1 MTASA
6 FNAPGLKAPKV
17 LIMAGGTGG
26 HVFPALTIASELLAR
41 GTHVEWLGTRQGIEA
56 RVIANTSIPLHY
68 ITVSGLRGKSLVK
81 KLLAP
86 FVILVAI
93 VQAWRQ
99 IRRIQPGCVLGM
111 GGFATGPGGIAARL
125 LGKRLLIH
133 EQNAVAG
140 LTNRILFPFATLVME
155 AFPGAFARKA
165 QNRLLQSLVDQ
176 RKITVIGN
184 PVRPGILAIA
194 PPEERFPGRSGKLRL
209 LVVGGSLGSVAI
221 NRVLPQALATLT
233 GDERPQVKHQCGNR
247 NLDDTR
253 AWYEA
258 AGLAPGPDLELS
270 SFIDD
275 MASAYVWA
283 DVILCRAGASTIAE
297 IAAIGLPS
305 ILVPFPQSA
314 DDHQGENARILERAG
329 AAKIIYQGDL
339 SATGLASCLRELGT
353 DRSRLL
359 GYAQAARTIAVRD
372 ASTRAAN
379 LCLEACHG

>member
-1 MTASA
+1 MTAA
-6 FNAPGLKAPKV
+6 AANTLMTPKV

-41 GTHVEWLGTRQGIEA
+41 GTQVEWLGTRQGIEA

-68 ITVSGLRGKSLVK
+68 ITVSGLRGKSLLK

-86 FVILVAI
+86 FVIVAAI
-93 VQAWRQ
+93 AQAWVK

-125 LGKRLLIH
+125 CGKQLLIH

-140 LTNRILFPFATLVME
+140 LTNRVLFPFASRVME
-155 AFPGAFARKA
+155 AFPGAFMRNTRHTFL
-165 QNRLLQSLVDQ
+165 QRLADA

-194 PPEERFPGRSGKLRL
+194 PPEERFAGRSGRLRL

-221 NRVLPQALATLT
+221 NRALPQALATLAP
-233 GDERPQVKHQCGNR
+233 GERPQVKHQCGNR

-253 AWYEA
+253 AAYAA
-258 AGLAPGPDLELS
+258 AGLKDAADIELS
-270 SFIDD
+270 TFIDD

-297 IAAIGLPS
+297 ISAIGLPS

-329 AAKIIYQGDL
+329 AAKVIYQNEL
-339 SATGLASCLRELGT
+339 NAAGLAECLRELGR

-379 LCLEACHG
+379 MCLEACHG

>member
-1 MTASA
+1 MTAA
-6 FNAPGLKAPKV
+6 APKV

-26 HVFPALTIASELLAR
+26 HVFPALTIARELLAR
-41 GTHVEWLGTRQGIEA
+41 GTQVEWLGTRQGLEA

-68 ITVSGLRGKSLVK
+68 ISISGLRGKSLLK
-81 KLLAP
+81 KLLSP
-86 FVILVAI
+86 FVIVVAI
-93 VQAWRQ
+93 VQALLQ
-99 IRRIQPGCVLGM
+99 IRRIKPDCVLGM
-111 GGFATGPGGIAARL
+111 GGFATGPGGIAALL

-140 LTNRILFPFATLVME
+140 LTNRLLCPFATRVME
-155 AFPGAFARKA
+155 AFPGAFRRNTHAFWL
-165 QNRLLQSLVDQ
+165 QRLADP

-184 PVRPGILAIA
+184 PVRPSILAIA
-194 PPEERFPGRSGKLRL
+194 PPEERFPGRTGKLRL

-221 NRVLPQALATLT
+221 NRVLPEALAVLSP
-233 GDERPQVKHQCGNR
+233 DERPLLKHLCGNH

-258 AGLAPGPDLELS
+258 AGLVPGPDLELCT
-270 SFIDD
+270 FIDD

-314 DDHQGENARILERAG
+314 DDHQGANARILQQAG
-329 AAKIIYQGDL
+329 AAKIIYQRDL
-339 SATGLASCLRELGT
+339 GAASLASCFRELNLDH

-372 ASTRAAN
+372 ASTRAATM
-379 LCLEACHG
+379 CLEACHG

>member
-1 MTASA
+1 MTTR
-6 FNAPGLKAPKV
+6 APKV

-41 GTHVEWLGTRQGIEA
+41 GTQVEWLGTRQGLEA
-56 RVIANTSIPLHY
+56 RVIGNTSIPLHF
-68 ITVSGLRGKSLVK
+68 INISGLRGKSLLR
-81 KLLAP
+81 KLLSP
-86 FVILVAI
+86 FVIAIAI
-93 VQAWRQ
+93 VQALLQ

-111 GGFATGPGGIAARL
+111 GGFATGPGGVAARL

-140 LTNRILFPFATLVME
+140 LTNRLLFPFASLVME
-155 AFPGAFARKA
+155 AFPGAFMRKA
-165 QNRLLQSLVDQ
+165 QNQLLQRLTDP

-194 PPEERFPGRSGKLRL
+194 PPEERFPGRTGKLRL

-221 NRVLPQALATLT
+221 NRVLPQALAALT
-233 GDERPQVKHQCGNR
+233 ADERPLVKHQCGNR

-253 AWYEA
+253 NWYVQ
-258 AGLAPGPDLELS
+258 AGLVPGPEIELS

-275 MASAYVWA
+275 MASAYAWA

-297 IAAIGLPS
+297 IAAIGLLS
-305 ILVPFPQSA
+305 ILVPYPQSA

-329 AAKIIYQGDL
+329 AAKVIYQSDL
-339 SATGLASCLRELGT
+339 GAASLAGCFRELNGDR

-372 ASTRAAN
+372 ASTRAAT
-379 LCLEACHG
+379 LCQEACNG

>member
-1 MTASA
+1 MTAT
-6 FNAPGLKAPKV
+6 APKV

-41 GTHVEWLGTRQGIEA
+41 GTQVEWLGTRQGIEA

-68 ITVSGLRGKSLVK
+68 ITVSGLRGKSLLK

-86 FVILVAI
+86 FVIVAAI
-93 VQAWRQ
+93 AQAWNK

-111 GGFATGPGGIAARL
+111 GGFATGPGGVAARL
-125 LGKRLLIH
+125 LGKPLLIH

-140 LTNRILFPFATLVME
+140 LTNRVLFPFASLVME
-155 AFPGAFARKA
+155 AFPGAFMRTPRHSFLRRFADA
-165 QNRLLQSLVDQ
+165 

-221 NRVLPQALATLT
+221 NRALPKALALLAP
-233 GDERPQVKHQCGNR
+233 DERPQVRHQCGNR

-253 AWYEA
+253 AAYA
-258 AGLAPGPDLELS
+258 ASGLELGTDIELS
-270 SFIDD
+270 TFIDD
-275 MASAYVWA
+275 MATAYVWA

-305 ILVPFPQSA
+305 ILVPFPLSA

-329 AAKIIYQGDL
+329 AAKVIYQRDL
-339 SATGLASCLRELGT
+339 NAEGLASCLRELSG

-359 GYAQAARTIAVRD
+359 GYAQAARTLAARD
-372 ASTRAAN
+372 ASTRAAA

>member
-1 MTASA
+1 MSA
-6 FNAPGLKAPKV
+6 PAPKV

-41 GTHVEWLGTRQGIEA
+41 GTRVEWLGTRQGLEA
-56 RVIANTSIPLHY
+56 RVIGNTSIPLHF
-68 ITVSGLRGKSLVK
+68 ISISGLRGKSVLK

-86 FVILVAI
+86 FVIFIAI
-93 VQAWRQ
+93 AQALWQ
-99 IRRIQPGCVLGM
+99 IHRIQPGCVLGM
-111 GGFATGPGGIAARL
+111 GGFATGPGGVAARL
-125 LGKRLLIH
+125 LGKPLLIH

-140 LTNRILFPFATLVME
+140 LTNRVLFPFARLVME
-155 AFPGAFARKA
+155 AFPGAFTR
-165 QNRLLQSLVDQ
+165 NTRFSVLRSFVDV

-194 PPEERFPGRSGKLRL
+194 PPEERFPGRTGKLRL

-221 NRVLPQALATLT
+221 NRVLPQALAALAPE
-233 GDERPQVKHQCGNR
+233 ERPQVKHQCGNR

-253 AWYEA
+253 AWYAE
-258 AGLAPGPDLELS
+258 AGLVLGAELELS

-297 IAAIGLPS
+297 ISAIGLPS

-329 AAKIIYQGDL
+329 AAKIIYQSDL
-339 SATGLASCLRELGT
+339 SAVGLASCLREMGKDH

-372 ASTRAAN
+372 ASTRAAT

>member
-1 MTASA
+1 M
-6 FNAPGLKAPKV
+6 NALAPKV

-41 GTHVEWLGTRQGIEA
+41 GTQVEWLGTRQGIEA

-68 ITVSGLRGKSLVK
+68 ITVSGLRGKSIVK

-86 FVILVAI
+86 FVIIAAI
-93 VQAWRQ
+93 AQAWIK

-140 LTNRILFPFATLVME
+140 LTNRVLFPFASLVME
-155 AFPGAFARKA
+155 AFPGAFTRKTRHSFL
-165 QNRLLQSLVDQ
+165 QRLADA

-194 PPEERFPGRSGKLRL
+194 PPEERFAGRSGRLRL

-221 NRVLPQALATLT
+221 NRVLPRALALLAA
-233 GDERPQVKHQCGNR
+233 DERPLVRHQCGNR

-253 AWYEA
+253 AAYEA
-258 AGLAPGPDLELS
+258 AGLKAEGDVELS
-270 SFIDD
+270 TFIDD

-283 DVILCRAGASTIAE
+283 DIILCRAGASTIAE
-297 IAAIGLPS
+297 ISAIGLPS
-305 ILVPFPQSA
+305 ILVPFPHSA

-329 AAKIIYQGDL
+329 AARVIYQNEL
-339 SATGLASCLRELGT
+339 NAEGLASYLRELT
-353 DRSRLL
+353 RDHDRSRLL
-359 GYAQAARTIAVRD
+359 GYARAARTLAVRD

-379 LCLEACHG
+379 LCLEACNG

>member
-1 MTASA
+1 MTRATSDMT
-6 FNAPGLKAPKV
+6 APKV

-26 HVFPALTIASELLAR
+26 HVFPALTIASELLAH
-41 GTHVEWLGTRQGIEA
+41 GTQVEWLGTRQGIEA

-68 ITVSGLRGKSLVK
+68 ITVSGLRGTSLVK

-86 FVILVAI
+86 FVVLAAI
-93 VQAWRQ
+93 AQAWVK
-99 IRRIQPGCVLGM
+99 IRRIKPGCVLGM

-125 LGKRLLIH
+125 LGKPLLIH

-140 LTNRILFPFATLVME
+140 LTNRLLFPFAQVVME
-155 AFPGAFARKA
+155 AFPGAFARA
-165 QNRLLQSLVDQ
+165 TRLGFLRRFADE
-176 RKITVIGN
+176 RKIIVVGN

-194 PPEERFPGRSGKLRL
+194 PPEERFPGRGGRLRL

-221 NRVLPQALATLT
+221 NRALPQALAKLH
-233 GDERPQVKHQCGNR
+233 GDERPLVRHQCGNR

-253 AWYEA
+253 AAYAEA
-258 AGLAPGPDLELS
+258 GVEPGTDIEIS
-270 SFIDD
+270 TFIDD

-305 ILVPFPQSA
+305 ILVPYPFSA
-314 DDHQGENARILERAG
+314 DDHQGENARIVERAG
-329 AAKIIYQGDL
+329 AAKVIYQHDL
-339 SATGLASCLRELGT
+339 DAEGLATCLRELGRDH

-359 GYAQAARTIAVRD
+359 GYAQAARTLAVRD

-379 LCLEACHG
+379 LCLEACDV

>member
-1 MTASA
+1 MTAR
-6 FNAPGLKAPKV
+6 APKV

-41 GTHVEWLGTRQGIEA
+41 GTQVEWLGTRQGIEA

-68 ITVSGLRGKSLVK
+68 ITVSGLRGKSTLK

-93 VQAWRQ
+93 AQAWNK

-111 GGFATGPGGIAARL
+111 GGFATGPGGVAARL
-125 LGKRLLIH
+125 LGKPLLVH

-155 AFPGAFARKA
+155 AFPGAFMRKTKHSFL
-165 QNRLLQSLVDQ
+165 QRLADA

-194 PPEERFPGRSGKLRL
+194 PPEDRFPGRSGKLRL
-209 LVVGGSLGSVAI
+209 LIVGGSLGSVAI
-221 NRVLPQALATLT
+221 NRALPQALALL
-233 GDERPQVKHQCGNR
+233 GADERPQVKHQCGNR
-247 NLDDTR
+247 NLDETR
-253 AWYEA
+253 AHYA
-258 AGLAPGPDLELS
+258 TAGVALGPEVELS
-270 SFIDD
+270 TFIDD

-297 IAAIGLPS
+297 ISAIGLPS
-305 ILVPFPQSA
+305 ILVPFPHSA

-329 AAKIIYQGDL
+329 AAKIIYQHEL
-339 SATGLASCLRELGT
+339 SAEGLASCIRELGR
-353 DRSRLL
+353 DRGRLL
-359 GYAQAARTIAVRD
+359 GYAQAARTLAVRD

-379 LCLEACHG
+379 LCLEACLG

>member
-1 MTASA
+1 MSA
-6 FNAPGLKAPKV
+6 TNSLMGPKV

-26 HVFPALTIASELLAR
+26 HVFPALTIASELMAH
-41 GTHVEWLGTRQGIEA
+41 GTRVEWLGTRQGLEA
-56 RVIANTSIPLHY
+56 RVIGNTSIPLHF
-68 ITVSGLRGKSLVK
+68 ISISGLRGKSVLK
-81 KLLAP
+81 KLLSP
-86 FVILVAI
+86 FVILIAI
-93 VQAWRQ
+93 LQALWQ
-99 IRRIQPGCVLGM
+99 IHRIKPGCVLGM
-111 GGFATGPGGIAARL
+111 GGFATGPGGVAARL
-125 LGKRLLIH
+125 LGKSLLIH

-140 LTNRILFPFATLVME
+140 LTNRMLFPFATRVME

-165 QNRLLQSLVDQ
+165 PHGLLQRLSDP

-221 NRVLPQALATLT
+221 NRILPQALAALAP
-233 GDERPQVKHQCGNR
+233 DERPLVKHQCGTR
-247 NLDDTR
+247 NLDETR
-253 AWYEA
+253 AVYGSV
-258 AGLAPGPDLELS
+258 GLPLGDAIELS

-297 IAAIGLPS
+297 IATIGLPS
-305 ILVPFPQSA
+305 ILVPYPHSA

-329 AAKIIYQGDL
+329 AAKVIYQQDL
-339 SATGLASCLRELGT
+339 DASVLAACLRELSL

-359 GYAQAARTIAVRD
+359 GYAQAARTLATRD
-372 ASTRAAN
+372 ASTRAAA
-379 LCLEACHG
+379 LCLEACNG

>member
-1 MTASA
+1 MTAR
-6 FNAPGLKAPKV
+6 APKV

-41 GTHVEWLGTRQGIEA
+41 GTQVEWLGTRQGLEA
-56 RVIANTSIPLHY
+56 RVIGNTSIPLHF
-68 ITVSGLRGKSLVK
+68 ISISGLRGKSLLR
-81 KLLAP
+81 KLLSP
-86 FVILVAI
+86 FVIAIAI
-93 VQAWRQ
+93 VQALLQ

-111 GGFATGPGGIAARL
+111 GGFATGPGGVAARL

-140 LTNRILFPFATLVME
+140 LTNRLLFPFATLVME
-155 AFPGAFARKA
+155 AFPGAFMRKS
-165 QNRLLQSLVDQ
+165 QSQLLQRFTDP
-176 RKITVIGN
+176 RKIIVVGN

-194 PPEERFPGRSGKLRL
+194 PPEERFPGRTGKLRL

-221 NRVLPQALATLT
+221 NRVLPQALAALAAE
-233 GDERPQVKHQCGNR
+233 ERPLVKHQCGNR

-253 AWYEA
+253 AWYEV
-258 AGLAPGPDLELS
+258 AGLVPGADLELS

-275 MASAYVWA
+275 MASAYAWA

-305 ILVPFPQSA
+305 VLVPYPSSA

-329 AAKIIYQGDL
+329 AAKVIYQHDL
-339 SATGLASCLRELGT
+339 GAACLAECFRELIRDR

-359 GYAQAARTIAVRD
+359 GFAQAARTIAVRD
-372 ASTRAAN
+372 ASTRAAT

>member
-1 MTASA
+1 MSAAS
-6 FNAPGLKAPKV
+6 NALMAPKV

-41 GTHVEWLGTRQGIEA
+41 GTQVEWLGTRQGIEA

-68 ITVSGLRGKSLVK
+68 ITVSGLRGKSILK

-93 VQAWRQ
+93 AQAWVK

-111 GGFATGPGGIAARL
+111 GGFATGPGGIAACL
-125 LGKRLLIH
+125 LGKQLLIH

-140 LTNRILFPFATLVME
+140 LTNRVLFPFATLVME
-155 AFPGAFARKA
+155 AFPGAFMRKT
-165 QNRLLQSLVDQ
+165 QHSFLQRMADA

-221 NRVLPQALATLT
+221 NLALPQALALLAP
-233 GDERPQVKHQCGNR
+233 GERPQVKHQCGNR
-247 NLDDTR
+247 NLDETR
-253 AWYEA
+253 AAYTA
-258 AGLAPGPDLELS
+258 AGLKGEGDIELS
-270 SFIDD
+270 TFIDD

-297 IAAIGLPS
+297 ISAIGLPS
-305 ILVPFPQSA
+305 ILVPFPHSA

-329 AAKIIYQGDL
+329 AAKVIYQGEL
-339 SATGLASCLRELGT
+339 NALGLAECLREMGRDH

-359 GYAQAARTIAVRD
+359 GYAQAARAIAVRD

>member
-1 MTASA
+1 M
-6 FNAPGLKAPKV
+6 NATAPKV

-41 GTHVEWLGTRQGIEA
+41 GTQVEWLGTRQGIEA

-68 ITVSGLRGKSLVK
+68 ITVSGLRGKSLLK

-93 VQAWRQ
+93 AQAWIK

-111 GGFATGPGGIAARL
+111 GGFATGPGGVAARL
-125 LGKRLLIH
+125 LGKPLLIH

-140 LTNRILFPFATLVME
+140 LTNRALFPFASLVME
-155 AFPGAFARKA
+155 AFPGAFLRPT
-165 QNRLLQSLVDQ
+165 RHSFLQRFADPH
-176 RKITVIGN
+176 KITVIGN

-194 PPEERFPGRSGKLRL
+194 PPEDRFPGRSGKLRL

-221 NRVLPQALATLT
+221 NRVMPQALALLAQ
-233 GDERPQVKHQCGNR
+233 DERPLVRHQCGNR

-253 AWYEA
+253 AAYA
-258 AGLAPGPDLELS
+258 SSGLAPDIDLELS

-275 MASAYVWA
+275 MATAYVWA

-329 AAKIIYQGDL
+329 AAKVIYQRDL
-339 SATGLASCLRELGT
+339 NAEGLASCLRELGQ

-359 GYAQAARTIAVRD
+359 GYAQAARTLAARD
-372 ASTRAAN
+372 ASTRAAA

>member
-1 MTASA
+1 MTTR
-6 FNAPGLKAPKV
+6 APKV
-17 LIMAGGTGG
+17 LIMAGGPGG

-41 GTHVEWLGTRQGIEA
+41 GTQVEWLGTRQGLEA
-56 RVIANTSIPLHY
+56 RVIGNTSIPLHF
-68 ITVSGLRGKSLVK
+68 INISGLRGKSLLR
-81 KLLAP
+81 KLLSP
-86 FVILVAI
+86 FVIAIAI
-93 VQAWRQ
+93 VQALLQ

-111 GGFATGPGGIAARL
+111 GGFATGPGGVAARL

-140 LTNRILFPFATLVME
+140 LTNRLLFPFASLVME
-155 AFPGAFARKA
+155 AFPGAFMRKA
-165 QNRLLQSLVDQ
+165 QSQLLQRLTDP

-194 PPEERFPGRSGKLRL
+194 PPEERFPGRTGKLRL
-209 LVVGGSLGSVAI
+209 LVVGGSLGSVAL
-221 NRVLPQALATLT
+221 NRVVPQALAALT
-233 GDERPQVKHQCGNR
+233 ADERPLIKHQCGNR

-253 AWYEA
+253 SWYFQ
-258 AGLAPGPDLELS
+258 AGLAPGPEIELA

-275 MASAYVWA
+275 MASAYTWA

-305 ILVPFPQSA
+305 ILVPYPQSA

-329 AAKIIYQGDL
+329 AAKVIYQKDL
-339 SATGLASCLRELGT
+339 GAASLAECFRELNCDT

-359 GYAQAARTIAVRD
+359 AYAQAARTIAVRD
-372 ASTRAAN
+372 ASTRAAT
-379 LCLEACHG
+379 LCQEACNV

>member
-1 MTASA
+1 MNS
-6 FNAPGLKAPKV
+6 APKV

-41 GTHVEWLGTRQGIEA
+41 GTQVEWLGTRQGIEA

-86 FVILVAI
+86 FVIAAAV
-93 VQAWRQ
+93 VQAWIK

-125 LGKRLLIH
+125 LGKQLLIH

-140 LTNRILFPFATLVME
+140 LTNRALFPFASLVME
-155 AFPGAFARKA
+155 AFPGAFMRETKHRFLQRLVDARKII
-165 QNRLLQSLVDQ
+165 V
-176 RKITVIGN
+176 VGN

-194 PPEERFPGRSGKLRL
+194 PPEERYAGRSGKLRL
-209 LVVGGSLGSVAI
+209 LVIGGSLGSVAI
-221 NRVLPQALATLT
+221 NRVLPHALALLAA
-233 GDERPQVKHQCGNR
+233 GERPHVKHQCGTR
-247 NLDDTR
+247 NLDETR
-253 AWYEA
+253 ACYAA
-258 AGLAPGPDLELS
+258 AGLTTDNDIELS
-270 SFIDD
+270 TFIDD

-297 IAAIGLPS
+297 ISAIGLPS

-329 AAKIIYQGDL
+329 AARVIYQHDL
-339 SATGLASCLRELGT
+339 DAAGLASYLRELGHDH

-359 GYAQAARTIAVRD
+359 GYAQAARSIAVRD

>member
-1 MTASA
+1 
-6 FNAPGLKAPKV
+6 
-17 LIMAGGTGG
+17 
-26 HVFPALTIASELLAR
+26 
-41 GTHVEWLGTRQGIEA
+41 VEWLGTRQGIEA

-68 ITVSGLRGKSLVK
+68 ITVSGLRGKSLLK
-81 KLLAP
+81 KLLSP
-86 FVILVAI
+86 FVIVAAI
-93 VQAWRQ
+93 AQAWVK

-125 LGKRLLIH
+125 CGKQLLIH

-140 LTNRILFPFATLVME
+140 LTNRVLFPFASCVME
-155 AFPGAFARKA
+155 AFPGAFMRNTRHSFLRRFA
-165 QNRLLQSLVDQ
+165 DP

-194 PPEERFPGRSGKLRL
+194 PPEERFAGRSGKLRL

-221 NRVLPQALATLT
+221 NRALPQALAILAP
-233 GDERPQVKHQCGNR
+233 DERPQVRHQCGNR

-253 AWYEA
+253 AAYAA
-258 AGLAPGPDLELS
+258 AGFKMETDVELS
-270 SFIDD
+270 TFIDD

-297 IAAIGLPS
+297 ISAIGLPS
-305 ILVPFPQSA
+305 ILVPFPHSA

-329 AAKIIYQGDL
+329 AAKVIYQSEL
-339 SATGLASCLRELGT
+339 TAAGLAECLREMGRDQ

-359 GYAQAARTIAVRD
+359 GYAQAARAIAVRD